1 MSSGDAT
8 AVTHSENVLANAY
21 PARQTRALGGRS
33 RLQRLLRPNSGSW
46 GALVVGFFVVLALIA
61 PLLGLADPYEIDI
74 RGKLAPPSWD
84 HWFGTDHYGR
94 DLFSRVIYGTR
105 TSLPVAIGA
114 ITIALLAG
122 VVFGVSAGYL
132 GGGWDHTVMRMTD
145 VLMAFPSIL
154 LGMALV
160 AALGPSIL
168 NIIVVIA
175 MVQIPAL
182 VRLARADALV
192 VKSREFVEAS
202 RAIGGS
208 QAHIVI
214 KHIVPNALPSLIV
227 LSAVGMAQAII
238 LEAAFGFLGLG
249 VQPPRPS
256 WGNLLADGREF
267 MRTAPHTSIFPGLF
281 VAVLALGFNLL
292 GNGLRDYLDPRRK

>member
-1 MSSGDAT
+1 MS
-8 AVTHSENVLANAY
+8 EANASAIAGADNALADAV
-21 PARQTRALGGRS
+21 PSQQARQPIHRTAF
-33 RLQRLLRPNSGSW
+33 QRLLRPNSGTW
-46 GALVVGFFVVLALIA
+46 GAIIVGFFVVLALIA
-61 PLLGLADPYEIDI
+61 PLLGLQDPYEIDI
-74 RGKLAPPSWD
+74 RGKLAAPSWD
-84 HWFGTDHYGR
+84 HLFGTDHYGR
-94 DLFSRVIYGTR
+94 DLLSRVIYGTR
-105 TSLPVAIGA
+105 ASLPVAVGA
-114 ITIALLAG
+114 IAVALLAG
-122 VVFGVSAGYL
+122 IVFGVSAGYL

-160 AALGPSIL
+160 AALGPSVI
-168 NIIVVIA
+168 NIVIVIA

-208 QAHIVI
+208 QAHII
-214 KHIVPNALPSLIV
+214 RKHIIPNALPSLIV
-227 LSAVGMAQAII
+227 LSAVGMAQAVI

-256 WGNLLADGREF
+256 WGNLLADGREY
-267 MRTAPHTSIFPGLF
+267 MRTAPHTSIFPGIF